1 MHLTRL
7 APTPSG
13 YLHIGNAIG
22 MLLTRRIAK
31 ESGARI
37 LLRIDDLDSDRVR
50 PEYLD
55 DIFESLK
62 WLGVAWDL
70 GPKDVDDHRRNWSQS
85 LRIDRY
91 FQLLERLRALNVL
104 YGCTC
109 TRAQLR
115 GSDIYPGTCRDKK
128 ISLDDPTAAWRIAVP
143 EGAQAEV
150 NLIAG
155 GTITIDVSEVIGDV
169 VLRQRPIGGKPAM
182 PAYQIASLSDDV
194 ESGTTLIV
202 RGADLLP
209 STAIQMHLAQL
220 LDLDGFRSARYLHHP
235 LVLDPGGRKLSKS
248 EGAFSLKAMRER
260 GADPSSIIDQAD
272 RMYAQC
278 FP

>member
-62 WLGVAWDL
+62 WLGVVWDL

-115 GSDIYPGTCRDKK
+115 GSHIYPGTCREKN

-209 STAIQMHLAQL
+209 STAMQLHLAQL
-220 LDLDGFRSARYLHHP
+220 LELDGFRSVRFLHHP